1 MKEVG
6 KTLSQ
11 IQSDYKDE
19 LKHQQNIWNKIWKIE
34 VKKAM
39 EGLPYNKEISDRAYE
54 EMFNC
59 MSEIIMYS
67 DDKEISKYKDMI
79 NKYIEEHYF
88 TDYHYDYIN
97 KRRCKK

>member
-19 LKHQQNIWNKIWKIE
+19 LKYQQNIWNKIWKTE

-39 EGLPYNKEISDRAYE
+39 EGLLYNKEILDKAYE
-54 EMFNC
+54 EMFNY
-59 MSEIIMYS
+59 MSQIIVYS
-67 DDKEISKYKDMI
+67 DDKEISKYKNMI

-88 TDYHYDYIN
+88 TDYHYDYTN
-97 KRRCKK
+97 KRRDV